1 MAKLKVPYLVLRDGR
16 PRWVPSP
23 ELRKRGH
30 KGQDLKD
37 AAGNWLSKSAAMD
50 AAEAINAAIAQ
61 APAAAATPAAIRPK
75 LRTMS
80 ALFDTLRAS
89 PKWQGGK
96 DDNRKDTGRLAPR
109 TLRDYREHLVLLE
122 KWCGDIPCEAL
133 TRADIEQFYFDQMAA
148 RGTTRANAIM
158 RTLRIALNYA
168 DKLEWISKNRAAKME
183 LVDAGG
189 RLVMF
194 SPEEIAALVGAAD
207 YLGLH
212 GMGDAIVLG
221 LLTGQREE
229 DILALP
235 EGDLSQGH
243 YVVKQKKRG
252 AIAYVPQTR
261 PLVARVLAMR
271 ERKAQQWPNVK
282 HTMEIIE
289 TRSGR
294 AYHAG
299 AKQFRKDFAKVRF
312 VAAGGLYITDA
323 LNGDRSGG
331 RNLPFTPQPTVM
343 GKFYSDLRDTAVTIL
358 AMAGLTKFEIA
369 NITGHSLATVEAILN
384 KHYFVRN
391 AELAASGGAKLDA
404 YFENASIRWA

>member
-1 MAKLKVPYLVLRDGR
+1 M
-16 PRWVPSP
+16 
-23 ELRKRGH
+23 GH
-30 KGQDLKD
+30 KGRDLKD
-37 AAGNWLSKSAAMD
+37 AAGNWLSRGAAID
-50 AAEAINAAIAQ
+50 AAEAINSAIKGGQPSHTIQ
-61 APAAAATPAAIRPK
+61 ALANG
-75 LRTMS
+75 RTMA
-80 ALFDTLRAS
+80 ALFERLRAS
-89 PKWQGGK
+89 PKWQGGR
-96 DDNRKDTGRLAPR
+96 DDNRKETGRLAPR

-148 RGTTRANAIM
+148 RGITRANAIM

-168 DKLEWISKNRAAKME
+168 DKLEWVNRNRAAKLE

-207 YLGLH
+207 YLGLY
-212 GMGDAIVLG
+212 GLGDAIVTG
-221 LLTGQREE
+221 LMSGQREE
-229 DILALP
+229 DLLVLP
-235 EGDLSQGH
+235 EGDLERGH

-252 AIAYVPQTR
+252 AIAYVPQTK
-261 PLVARVLAMR
+261 PLVARVTAAR
-271 ERKAQQWPNVK
+271 ARKKELWPNVT
-282 HTMEIIE
+282 HTLEIIE
-289 TRSGR
+289 TRTGKP
-294 AYHAG
+294 YHPG

-312 VAAGGLYITDA
+312 VAAGGLFIIDA
-323 LNGDRSGG
+323 LGGDRSGG
-331 RNLPFTPQPTVM
+331 RNLPFTPQPGVL
-343 GKFYSDLRDTAVTIL
+343 GKFFSDLRDTAVTIL

-404 YFENASIRWA
+404 YFANASIRWA